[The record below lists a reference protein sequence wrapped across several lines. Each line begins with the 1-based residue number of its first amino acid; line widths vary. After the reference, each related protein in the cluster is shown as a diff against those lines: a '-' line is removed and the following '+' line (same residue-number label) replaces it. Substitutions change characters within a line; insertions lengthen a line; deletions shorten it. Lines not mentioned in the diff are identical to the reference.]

1 MKKYIILIFVTI
13 FTFQFVYP
21 NNRPFIQSP
30 IDIKTKMV
38 ILQSLNW
45 SEMKVDSLKQGFL
58 ITIDYSGQ
66 GLELSNKSFNKFKRP
81 LKEHFRVHKYK
92 QRIDVYCKQNY
103 VFASDSVSIPD
114 LQFDRT
120 DSDEGV
126 ITINWSWM
134 KGAILMNPF
143 RRLFSRGIIDQSV
156 KNNTIESRIISIAKI
171 KHEISIPHA
180 KFLATT
186 EGLIVLPRPV
196 FRIGKADYIGKE
208 DFVIKLEL
216 DSRKNVQWKS
226 YTPIGNEK
234 YEFDGK
240 NILIISVPPKSLASK
255 LFVSLGELKIR
266 AADNW
271 EGFLPLQVTVSRKH
285 WNKKIYLSESV
296 EIGKLDISLER
307 PAFLHPKFS
316 GKRNYSNLTIT
327 VGSQV
332 LIKKDDIFTLKLPKG
347 GEVNF
352 NKDFIKNPSQGEYI
366 FEVIDIKTCKIILTK
381 NPPPNSTIQ
390 VEELPLE
397 LLNKKAKSDVIL
409 VKYPEKLGNKKIK
422 HTFIVPKVDVL
433 NYQLSSQISLPK
445 LSYKGIGKGR
455 LTAAFVIPQGNKA
468 KNLIKEI
475 SQQKLS
481 WFPEIDISLKNR
493 KKDFYVDYIWKQ
505 GTQFYAWRRIVHT
518 GGIEV
523 KVLSQSGLPWRVLDF
538 SDKPQPLMAIQVID
552 ERNILQEGDSLILS
566 LPNDLGIIFDPDRVQ
581 AGTVENNNKSYVL
594 PYSQDFSKK
603 LILPSIVVKKHLPME
618 FELSAEIRTIN
629 WKSNLPVKGSIMIG
643 SPNISLGP
651 TTSFVLFKKA
661 NKLPSIQISDDNKF
675 LRKGDI
681 LLFDFYF
688 EDGTPVDFNTRNPKL
703 SVSGDGYKIQRH
715 RNKPNRYLL
724 SIPKIKQRP
733 LKLEING
740 LHTGVITGNKH
751 TFVTMNVSIQGF
763 QDVIQG
769 FEHVLRATKPRIT
782 FQKPGGFWVAKDAVK
797 PDLVQIQYR
806 RNRDINSFDDSF
818 NVSISIPTSAGAQ
831 WDTSYANHR
840 IPYGISPQFST
851 NTIDITLGPKSVSDH
866 STLLGEYALIPSKTV
881 GSPFQFE
888 YNFQSV
894 SRTFTSDSVFAMYK
908 PEITI
913 SKEGAPSQRKD
924 IYIHQGDS
932 IKINIPLITFMEKS
946 APLLNKGDYI
956 TFKWSNPSWVWKK
969 LGNYNTEKL
978 TRLRTQN
985 NTNELQFQLTES
997 INRGE
1002 MLQFHDIDLLY
1013 NGRPSIGTDSLIV
1026 IISKADYDYSVS
1038 AATKIISSYHEVK
1051 LEEDQL
1057 VWSRDKIRT
1066 PSFSIRGSP
1075 RSVISPEREIVIR
1088 LRGSHTNPV
1097 WKKDFRWDDI
1107 MFSGKVSSKN
1117 QSWLYLKPKRILDPG
1132 NEIIIPSIPLENVNR
1147 ITGEI
1152 IAEISFDGGKNFP
1165 ISRPIIHIIQPA
1177 LISSDSPWRLMVS
1190 SKPQP
1195 LNKIRIVDNEQYNC
1209 FIEGNLLSIILPQTK
1224 SVQFVK
1230 EMLETLT
1237 FSGSAMAKIG
1247 TPLISD
1253 DNLMI
1258 RIPIIESF
1266 NPGDDLEINGL
1277 LVKTGRRL
1285 TSKRFSLNY
1294 AINSNA
1300 EEPPSNQI
1308 FPDQHEITISQ
1319 INVQVTPAE
1328 LIYSLLDSEFIVPDI
1343 HIKDDPTVPFFSK
1356 GDRLLFRFNKPPGY
1370 PLVFRQSEFRDYSTH
1385 QIQIMGTSMEVLIKN
1400 SLGTDPINLSGL
1412 YLEKPSGPM
1421 GLHTLRCEVIKEGI
1435 PEYMKHFFIDIP
1447 LKIAFSTDIPS
1458 FKLVSDKEFL
1468 VNDRSRM
1475 LPNLILKED
1484 SLLQTINRG
1493 SEVMVKLPSGFSGE
1507 WTTSSLQKIRLS
1519 GSAVNKIMDIQFKDS
1534 RSLAIQIKD
1543 GFQTGDSLIL
1553 SGIEIGEIITI
1564 TENWQ
1569 GLVLSLNNNED
1580 ITKIFNVAPGSGKI
1594 KSGEVKIIWSREQ
1607 IIVPEG
1613 NYDSKPLDPLR
1624 IIRNS
1629 QNPLNSLGISQMYFS
1644 LEPLNKIRDAAV
1656 WDKKILNS
1664 SPGKFHHDVF
1674 TLKQIDRRLLEFQ
1687 LNHSELSNSMM
1698 TFDELSIPGLSL
1710 SGFKKDR
1717 NSEYK
1722 LVMRIESGGPIIA
1735 ECTQKIIIDW
1745 NGKQPM
1751 PFANPFNKGKTIRLY
1766 GMSES
1771 QFVDYKNTQIM
1782 VNKVAVSNPAKIL
1795 RTNEINFELNRL
1807 VEKGT
1812 RVTIENITISLLST
1826 NKSSMTILP
1835 KIGLDTGFGFIPFTA
1850 RQKLIVNT
1858 VTNKVSIQGGNSK
1871 SNDYINDIFIDY
1883 DSGDYEGGK
1892 LTFDLEF
1899 EVKSDRNPEMVNIE
1913 NRRDEIY
1920 SKLFPKGVP
1929 GEIPD
1934 VTATNNVMSNADNM
1948 ILINSLSNAGIG
1960 QNRWQYH
1967 YLLALIYHFA
1977 DNAQA
1982 TNSYNKAIEFGYNAE
1997 HYADWPQNPFRDSD
2011 KKVVLNRVKHI
2022 INYTKSIPDNFF
2034 FPQRTRLS
2042 PLVNEKIEI
2051 ADDLLLKIQEYPGWE
2066 KYIKDYSATK
2076 YPELNIDFYISQIDV
2091 ALGLGDIAAA
2101 ENLTTRLTRDRKLRQ
2116 VSKKIKKDNNYKKI
2130 YDQRKQKIDW
2140 ENKNQKFFTKEDRNT
2155 RVFLTEDEK
2164 DNAYDIVLNDE
2175 TNQEIRFRI
2184 SSRNDNDY
2192 KNKKLRS
2199 NMSSA
2204 ILYGGGIYTLDP
2216 EIENDEKKINRL
2228 NIIFSIVSLALLVLI

>member
-1 MKKYIILIFVTI
+1 MKNIIFFICVTI
-13 FTFQFVYP
+13 ITFQFVYP
-21 NNRPFIQSP
+21 NNKSIDQSP
-30 IDIKTKMV
+30 IDIKTRQV
-38 ILQSLNW
+38 ILQPVNW
-45 SEMKVDSLKQGFL
+45 AEMNIDSLKQGFL
-58 ITIDYSGQ
+58 IAIDYSGQ
-66 GLELSNKSFNKFKRP
+66 NLDLSNRSFNKFKRS
-81 LKEHFRVHKYK
+81 LKEYFIVHKYK
-92 QRIDVYCKQNY
+92 ERINIYYKKNDGV
-103 VFASDSVSIPD
+103 ATERISIPD
-114 LQFDRT
+114 LQFDRI

-143 RRLFSRGIIDQSV
+143 RRLFSRDIIDHSV

-180 KFLATT
+180 TFLATKQ
-186 EGLIVLPRPV
+186 GFFDLPKPK
-196 FRIGKADYIGKE
+196 FRIGKAEYTGKDDY
-208 DFVIKLEL
+208 VIKLEL
-216 DSRKNVQWKS
+216 DSRKNVQWES
-226 YTPIGNEK
+226 YTPSRDEQ
-234 YEFDGK
+234 YELDGK
-240 NILIISVPPKSLASK
+240 NILIITIPSKSLASK
-255 LFVSLGELKIR
+255 LSISLGELRIR
-266 AADNW
+266 AANYW
-271 EGFLPLQVTVSRKH
+271 EGPLPLHATISRNNWYKT
-285 WNKKIYLSESV
+285 IDLSNTV
-296 EIGKLDISLER
+296 EIGKLDVALRR
-307 PAFLHPKFS
+307 PAFLHPQSS
-316 GKRNYSNLTIT
+316 GQPNYSNLNIK

-332 LIKKDDIFTLKLPKG
+332 LVEKDDEFILTLPRSSAASFKKDY
-347 GEVNF
+347 
-352 NKDFIKNPSQGEYI
+352 IKNPSQGEYI
-366 FEVIDIKTCKIILTK
+366 FEVINTKTCKIILSKT
-381 NPPPNSTIQ
+381 PERNSTIQ
-390 VEELPLE
+390 VMELPFE
-397 LLNKKAKSDVIL
+397 LSNKREKKGEIK
-409 VKYPEKLGNKKIK
+409 VKYPGQLGSKTIK
-422 HTFIVPKVDVL
+422 QIFIVPKVTVL
-433 NYQLSSQISLPK
+433 NYHLSPQVSLPK
-445 LSYKGIGKGR
+445 LSFKGIGKGR
-455 LTAAFVIPQGNKA
+455 ITSAFIIPQGNKA
-468 KNLIKEI
+468 KNLIKEF
-475 SQQKLS
+475 SQEKIP
-481 WFPEIDISLKNR
+481 WFPEIDVSLKNR
-493 KKDFYVDYIWKQ
+493 KRDFYVDYILKQ
-505 GTQFYAWRRIVHT
+505 GSQFYAWRRIVHT
-518 GGIEV
+518 GAIEV
-523 KVLSQSGLPWRVLDF
+523 KDLSSSSLPWRVLDF
-538 SDKPQPLMAIQVID
+538 PDKPQLLPEIQVID
-552 ERNILQEGDSLILS
+552 KGNILQEGDSLIFRI
-566 LPNDLGIIFDPDRVQ
+566 PNDIGIIFDPDRLQ
-581 AGTVENNNKSYVL
+581 AGAVGENGKNYFL
-594 PYSQDFSKK
+594 HYSLDYLNK
-603 LILPSIVVKKHLPME
+603 LILPPIIIKKHLPVE
-618 FELSAEIRTIN
+618 FKIIVEIRTKN
-629 WKSNLPVKGSIMIG
+629 WKSIMPVKGSIMVG
-643 SPNISLGP
+643 SPNILLGP
-651 TTSFVLFKKA
+651 TRSFVLFKKS

-688 EDGTPVDFNTRNPKL
+688 EDGTPVAFNTMNPKL
-703 SVSGDGYKIQRH
+703 SDSGDGYKIQRH
-715 RNKPNRYLL
+715 RNKPNQYFL

-733 LKLEING
+733 IKLNING
-740 LHTGVITGNKH
+740 LNTGVITGSKH
-751 TFVTMNVSIQGF
+751 TFVTMTVSIQGF
-763 QDVIQG
+763 KDMFQN
-769 FEHVLRATKPRIT
+769 FEHVLRATNPLLK
-782 FQKPGGFWVAKDAVK
+782 FQKPGGFWVAEDVVE
-797 PDLVQIQYR
+797 DVVQIEYS
-806 RNRDINSFDDSF
+806 RNKEIKSFDDVF
-818 NVSISIPTSAGAQ
+818 YVSISIPTSAGAQ

-851 NTIDITLGPKSVSDH
+851 NTMNITLGPESVSNS

-881 GSPFQFE
+881 GSAFQFE

-894 SRTFTSDSVFAMYK
+894 SHTFTSDSMFAMYK

-913 SKEGAPSQRKD
+913 SKEDAPSQRKD

-946 APLLNKGDYI
+946 APLLNKEDYI

-1013 NGRPSIGTDSLIV
+1013 NGRRSIGTDSLIV

-1038 AATKIISSYHEVK
+1038 APNKIISSYHEVK

-1066 PSFSIRGSP
+1066 PSFSIRGSF
-1075 RSVISPEREIVIR
+1075 RSVLSPEREIVIR

-1117 QSWLYLKPKRILDPG
+1117 QSLLYLKPKRILDPG

-1147 ITGEI
+1147 NTGEI
-1152 IAEISFDGGKNFP
+1152 IAEISFDGGENFP
-1165 ISRPIIHIIQPA
+1165 ISKPIIHVIQPA

-1195 LNKIRIVDNEQYNC
+1195 LNKIRIVDNEQHNC

-1237 FSGSAMAKIG
+1237 FSGSAKAKIG

-1285 TSKRFSLNY
+1285 TSKQFSLNY

-1308 FPDQHEITISQ
+1308 FLDQHEITISQ

-1343 HIKDDPTVPFFSK
+1343 HIKDDPAFPFFSK
-1356 GDRLLFRFNKPPGY
+1356 GDRLLFRFNKSPGY
-1370 PLVFRQSEFRDYSTH
+1370 RLVFRQSEFRDNSTH
-1385 QIQIMGTSMEVLIKN
+1385 QIQIMGTTIEVLIKN

-1435 PEYMKHFFIDIP
+1435 SEDMKHFFIDIP
-1447 LKIAFSTDIPS
+1447 FKIAFSTDIPS

-1493 SEVMVKLPSGFSGE
+1493 SEVIVKLPSGFAGE

-1519 GSAVNKIMDIQFKDS
+1519 GSAVNKITDIQFKDS

-1553 SGIEIGEIITI
+1553 SGIEIGKINTI

-1580 ITKIFNVAPGSGKI
+1580 ITKTFNVAPGSGKI

-1644 LEPLNKIRDAAV
+1644 LEPLDKIRDAAV

-1687 LNHSELSNSMM
+1687 LNHSELSNSML

-1745 NGKQPM
+1745 NGQQPM

-1766 GMSES
+1766 GISES
-1771 QFVDYKNTQIM
+1771 KFVDYKNTQIM
-1782 VNKVAVSNPAKIL
+1782 VNKVAVSNSAKIL
-1795 RTNEINFELNRL
+1795 RTNEINFELNHL

-1826 NKSSMTILP
+1826 NESSMTILP

-1871 SNDYINDIFIDY
+1871 SNDYIDDIFIDY
-1883 DSGDYEGGK
+1883 ESGNYEGGK

-1899 EVKSDRNPEMVNIE
+1899 EVKSDRNREMVNIE

-1997 HYADWPQNPFRDSD
+1997 HYADWPQNPFRESD

-2034 FPQRTRLS
+2034 SPQRTRLS

-2140 ENKNQKFFTKEDRNT
+2140 ENKNQKSFPKEDRNT

-2184 SSRNDNDY
+2184 SSRNDKDY
-2192 KNKKLRS
+2192 NNKKLRS
-2199 NMSSA
+2199 NKSNA
-2204 ILYGGGIYTLDP
+2204 KLYGGGIYTIDP
-2216 EIENDEKKINRL
+2216 EIENDKKKINRL
-2228 NIIFSIVSLALLVLI
+2228 NIIFSIVSFALLVLI